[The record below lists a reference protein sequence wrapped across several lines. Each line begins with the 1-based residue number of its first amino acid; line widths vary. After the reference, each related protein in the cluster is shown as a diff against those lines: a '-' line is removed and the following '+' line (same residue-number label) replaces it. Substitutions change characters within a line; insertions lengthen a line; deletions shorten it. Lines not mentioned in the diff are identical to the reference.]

1 MEEIWKDIEGY
12 EGFYQVSNMGRVRG
26 LRRNI
31 ILKIKIARNGYERV
45 HLYKNKGYK
54 HFLIHR
60 LVANAFI
67 PNPNNLPQVNHKDEN
82 KTNNCVDNLEWCTQ
96 EYNYNYGT
104 INIRKSQKQLNDKN
118 KSKVVLQYSLDGT
131 FIKEWK
137 STMDVE
143 RNLGFDNAN
152 ISKCYRNIKK
162 TAYGYIW
169 KYKKEIE

>member
-12 EGFYQVSNMGRVRG
+12 EGLYQVSNMGRVKSVRK
-26 LRRNI
+26 NI
-31 ILKIKIARNGYERV
+31 ILKNKIESNGYERV

-67 PNPNNLPQVNHKDEN
+67 PNTDNLPQVNHKDEN
-82 KTNNCVDNLEWCTQ
+82 KANNRVDNLEWCIPK
-96 EYNYNYGT
+96 YNYNYGT
-104 INIRKSQKQLNDKN
+104 INIRRSQKQLNDKN
-118 KSKVVLQYSLDGT
+118 KSKKVLQFKPDGT
-131 FIKEWK
+131 FVKEWK
-137 STMDVE
+137 SIMDVQ

-152 ISKCYRNIKK
+152 ISKCCRGKYAY
-162 TAYGYIW
+162 AYGYIW